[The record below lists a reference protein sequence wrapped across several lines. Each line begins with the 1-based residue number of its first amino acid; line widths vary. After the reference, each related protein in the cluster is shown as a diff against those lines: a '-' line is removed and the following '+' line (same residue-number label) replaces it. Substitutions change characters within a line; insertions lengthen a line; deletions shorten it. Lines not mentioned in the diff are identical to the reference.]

1 GLSKG
6 LGVAGAEESGAGQQ
20 SSKIAQTTKK
30 FYFVRSKIDATID
43 AERKRKK
50 NFNQDER
57 LEKVLSVACC
67 PGLWQ
72 SLWGCH
78 RVQFLVELPFYDFP
92 KLGETIDPNMSLKIN
107 QRKNEALQANIW
119 RSALVSGW
127 VAAIPISG
135 LSFSVDITILSLQ
148 SLAGRTNVPV
158 EELKAV
164 LKSPLNKKISQDT
177 FIKILTK
184 AAGSTLMVAEYF
196 LSTIPVLGSMAAG
209 GMSYGTTYYILKSC
223 LNELTEDAQNVLMK
237 ALKVYE

>member
-1 GLSKG
+1 
-6 LGVAGAEESGAGQQ
+6 
-20 SSKIAQTTKK
+20 
-30 FYFVRSKIDATID
+30 KIDATID

-57 LEKVLSVACC
+57 LEKVLTDNCRIYFLCKLSKCQ
-67 PGLWQ
+67 PIFFFFTK
-72 SLWGCH
+72 SL
-78 RVQFLVELPFYDFP
+78 FSSSPELPDH
-92 KLGETIDPNMSLKIN
+92 KGLVLLLASPNMSLKIN

>member
-1 GLSKG
+1 MKLETLISLTSFKHQLCCCGCTCLDFIC
-6 LGVAGAEESGAGQQ
+6 VALLRT
-20 SSKIAQTTKK
+20 SSIM
-30 FYFVRSKIDATID
+30 VW
-43 AERKRKK
+43 
-50 NFNQDER
+50 
-57 LEKVLSVACC
+57 C
-67 PGLWQ
+67 PLRF
-72 SLWGCH
+72 SSSP
-78 RVQFLVELPFYDFP
+78 VELPFYDFP

-135 LSFSVDITILSLQ
+135 LSFSLDNESLQ